1 MSVSFGPT
9 RGNAQHV
16 LAIPPKQCHGDGAG
30 SRLIQL
36 RGRRRYRRYVPALCA
51 LLRTVFDHENLGY
64 TGDSL
69 DLKIIIA
76 FLIGL
81 ALYNAVELI
90 LLILVT
96 FNKYRGLYFWS
107 MMISGIGIMP
117 YALGFLIKFFQL
129 LDPNRTQGYVA
140 VIMLVVGWYMMVTG
154 KFMVRSHAIHRCLT
168 HVILGQSVV
177 LWSRLHLL
185 TNSSR
190 VLRYSLAMICINVV
204 VLGFPTSVLTFGSN
218 SNSLTNRTL
227 GHFVEGY
234 NVMEKIQMV
243 GFFLQEL
250 ILSLIYIKETLRIL
264 KLSKS
269 AQGDMM
275 SISDDT
281 EMREP
286 IARKVMYQLLVI
298 NTIIIAMDVALL
310 AVEFANLYLIETTLK
325 GVVYSI
331 KLKLEFAVLGKLVQI
346 VRSKSESSPHGSGER
361 QGTATGMELEKI
373 PTARTESGNGSV
385 RGTVRR
391 SSAIGRGTTLPDFVD
406 PARISGDVTHA
417 PIRTPGRT
425 LGGLSTTE
433 EDEATE
439 MEDVGPHRKRL
450 YGTSRNS
457 WIDEEMD
464 KHNIT

>member
-1 MSVSFGPT
+1 MSSSFPQSSAMAT
-9 RGNAQHV
+9 ATSSIDPFETPAQGSFNS
-16 LAIPPKQCHGDGAG
+16 AGAG
-30 SRLIQL
+30 VT
-36 RGRRRYRRYVPALCA
+36 G
-51 LLRTVFDHENLGY
+51 GY

-81 ALYNAVELI
+81 ALYNAIELI
-90 LLILVT
+90 VLILVT

-107 MMISGIGIMP
+107 MVISGVGIMP

-140 VIMLVVGWYMMVTG
+140 VVMLVTGWYMMVT
-154 KFMVRSHAIHRCLT
+154 
-168 HVILGQSVV
+168 GQSVV

-185 TNSSR
+185 TNSR
-190 VLRYSLAMICINVV
+190 HVLRYSLAMICINVV
-204 VLGFPTSVLTFGSN
+204 ILGFPTSVLTFGSN

-243 GFFLQEL
+243 GFFIQEL

-269 AQGDMM
+269 AQGDIM

-281 EMREP
+281 EMKEP
-286 IARKVMYQLLVI
+286 IARKVMYQLLAI

-346 VRSKSESSPHGSGER
+346 VHSKSESSVHGSGER

-373 PTARTESGNGSV
+373 PTARTASGNGSA
-385 RGTVRR
+385 RGNIRR
-391 SSAIGRGTTLPDFVD
+391 GSAIGRGSSTLPDFVD
-406 PARISGDVTHA
+406 PARISCDVTHA
-417 PIRTPGRT
+417 PIRTPGRSVS
-425 LGGLSTTE
+425 GLSTTE
-433 EDEATE
+433 EDDGTGWENE
-439 MEDVGPHRKRL
+439 GLHRKRW
-450 YGTSRNS
+450 YKTSRNS